1 MKHIIWIILT
11 LAFMT
16 ACANE
21 ADTVGSESAVSAIQ
35 PAPLFVPG
43 KEKIALQSPVEAAS
57 LSGDNTFTF
66 NASNVAHAALLV
78 FSGTTEPAVSSL
90 GITDMSNCV
99 AGITSMNPAHPW
111 DDYTATLTATAPT
124 SEFYTC
130 DPNNTTEPLTN
141 TKIGL
146 DTLSGT
152 DFYWVVLGYD
162 SAYHLTHSSELR
174 KFTK

>member
-1 MKHIIWIILT
+1 MKQIIWIILA
-11 LAFMT
+11 LALMT
-16 ACANE
+16 ACAGE
-21 ADTVGSESAVSAIQ
+21 ADTMGSESAVSAIQ
-35 PAPLFVPG
+35 PAPPFVPG

-57 LSGDNTFTF
+57 LSVETTFTF

-78 FSGTTEPAVSSL
+78 FSSQPSANEV
-90 GITDMSNCV
+90 GITDMSACV

-111 DDYTATLTATAPT
+111 DDYTATLGATATT
-124 SEFYTC
+124 SEFYRC
-130 DPNNTTEPLTN
+130 DPNNTTDPLTN

-152 DFYWVVLGYD
+152 NHWVVLGYD

-174 KFTK
+174 SFTKP